1 MSEQIEVWGRDR
13 KDPDGRLI
21 RGGLE
26 RVIDDC
32 VVDTAGQSTING
44 DDVPDGNTDTLRI
57 LAPAGSNIRVGERVK
72 VRGVDYVVQYIPFDY
87 SYARRRPAVAYHR
100 PRTLIIVERKEA

>member
-1 MSEQIEVWGRDR
+1 MSEQIDVWGRDR

-44 DDVPDGNTDTLRI
+44 ADVPDGNTDTLRI

-72 VRGVDYVVQYIPFDY
+72 VRGVEYVVKFIPFDY
-87 SYARRRPAVAYHR
+87 SHSRRRPAVAYHR